1 MIICNLI
8 GEWVGWIRSGR
19 YLFVSQPNR
28 NEPTQRSWWFI
39 CGSRT
44 GELIEWSKST
54 SSTDRVH
61 NTSKYITT
69 CTNRRLGLVE
79 KANMTLVRVLRP
91 VNLLLIK
98 KTWWRLE
105 LWSAPFQL
113 AWKPS
118 RNKTCVLDAN
128 LAISPSLVHRKSLSV
143 SVSYSSK
150 SSSEFARNTI
160 LHRWFYTQN
169 EKDHNSNSSSVQ
181 DAMQSIRSLDGA
193 IKKINKLTLFF
204 VCFNSLREERRRYR
218 RRSTSGT
225 TKRRPS
231 WTDLKRSL
239 HMNCSYFCL
248 KLSRNV
254 NKCCDKCAIFPG
266 GGETT
271 KILHLNWMVQVSG
284 WRFYSTEFFWRPCSL
299 SEMFGNQNWFDFD
312 RSFYNAV
319 IVVYDDTKVLQIM
332 TCAVIPLALI
342 LCSFLKQ

>member
-1 MIICNLI
+1 MSRVDP
-8 GEWVGWIRSGR
+8 EWTVPLHVATKSQRANTAILVI
-19 YLFVSQPNR
+19 YLRLQNR
-28 NEPTQRSWWFI
+28 WADRLYN
-39 CGSRT
+39 
-44 GELIEWSKST
+44 WSCSF
-54 SSTDRVH
+54 
-61 NTSKYITT
+61 
-69 CTNRRLGLVE
+69 
-79 KANMTLVRVLRP
+79 ALVRVLRP

-225 TKRRPS
+225 TKRKPS

-254 NKCCDKCAIFPG
+254 NKCCDKCAIFP
-266 GGETT
+266 
-271 KILHLNWMVQVSG
+271 
-284 WRFYSTEFFWRPCSL
+284 RPCSL

-342 LCSFLKQ
+342 LCSFFKQ